1 MNNTIMNAEN
11 VSKLVAI
18 ISKYDVFAEFIDDYE
33 QYGAAMEQ
41 NDMVAADF
49 VATAR
54 AMGFTVSDESLD
66 SLIERMAK
74 RMPAEDAIKEYLTA
88 QNTNNI
94 KEEKKMSKNDYT
106 MGGTIEATNWA
117 EFKAVCK
124 EHGINCGTKTFTV
137 LSEELSAILSAKTTP
152 AEFVVHKSMS
162 EAIVRR
168 ILIGGKDRNGKQ
180 HAAAMFKASKSKD
193 PEVNGKWMVTM
204 AKLYAIVADVYKLE
218 GKTEANDAFIKQVI
232 NYLCKNGWL
241 RFKKYDT
248 GAISFFP
255 TVKMQGY
262 FAQ

>member
-1 MNNTIMNAEN
+1 
-11 VSKLVAI
+11 
-18 ISKYDVFAEFIDDYE
+18 
-33 QYGAAMEQ
+33 
-41 NDMVAADF
+41 
-49 VATAR
+49 
-54 AMGFTVSDESLD
+54 
-66 SLIERMAK
+66 MAK
-74 RMPAEDAIKEYLTA
+74 
-88 QNTNNI
+88 
-94 KEEKKMSKNDYT
+94 KMNNDYT
-106 MGGTIEATNWA
+106 LNGTINATSWT

-124 EHGINCGTKTFTV
+124 EHGINCGTDTFAV
-137 LSEELSAILSAKTTP
+137 LSQKLSTILSAKAAP
-152 AEFVVHKSMS
+152 AEEVKSEEFMVNKNMG

-168 ILIGGKDRNGKQ
+168 ILVGGKDRNGKQ

-218 GKTEANDAFIKQVI
+218 GKTEENDAFIKQVI

-262 FAQ
+262 FAR